1 MRILFINNHGGGFA
15 SHIDVADNTT
25 VAQLFEK
32 QLQGCQAEDYL
43 IRVDRQPAS
52 AEQVL
57 VEGQRVSI
65 TPVKIEG
72 AILAC
77 AA

>member
-25 VAQLFEK
+25 VAQLFDK

-52 AEQVL
+52 AE
-57 VEGQRVSI
+57 
-65 TPVKIEG
+65 
-72 AILAC
+72 
-77 AA
+77 

>member
-1 MRILFINNHGGGFA
+1 MRALWTFFMA
-15 SHIDVADNTT
+15 
-25 VAQLFEK
+25 
-32 QLQGCQAEDYL
+32 

-72 AILAC
+72 AVPAI